1 MNSSNVKGT
10 LYIVSAPSGAGK
22 TSLVKRLQQEDDNLI
37 VSVSHTTRAQRPGEV
52 NGVDYNFVDRNEF
65 ESMLEGGAFL
75 EQAQVFDNFYGTAQ
89 ETVEALLFEGQ
100 DVILEIDWQGA
111 QQVRKRMVNAI
122 SIFVLPPSKKALE
135 ERLKGRGQDSIEV
148 ISRRMRDAITEMEH
162 YAEYDYLVVNDDFD
176 LALSQ
181 MRSIIVT
188 RRLGISRQSQVL
200 ANTLIQLLA
209 QEQ

>member
-1 MNSSNVKGT
+1 MNISNVKGT

-75 EQAQVFDNFYGTAQ
+75 EQAQVFDNLYGTAQ

-111 QQVRKRMVNAI
+111 QQVRKRMVDAI

-181 MRSIIVT
+181 MRSIIVA
-188 RRLGISRQSQVL
+188 RRLGILRQSQVL

>member
-1 MNSSNVKGT
+1 MNISNVKGT

-75 EQAQVFDNFYGTAQ
+75 EQAQVFDNLYGTAQ

-111 QQVRKRMVNAI
+111 QQVRKRMVDAI
-122 SIFVLPPSKKALE
+122 AIFVLPPSKKALE

-181 MRSIIVT
+181 MRSIIVA